1 MRVLV
6 ACEYSGIVRDAFA
19 DKGHYAVSCDL
30 LPTESVKSEGY
41 HYQGDV
47 RDILYDSWDMMIAHP
62 PCTYLAVSGARWFDE
77 DKHGDKAWERK
88 QLRLE
93 AIDFV
98 NLLWNSGIPKIAIE
112 NPVGFL
118 SSMWKKPSQ
127 IVQPYYFGDTE
138 YKNIC
143 LWLKG
148 LPLLEKTNVVEPTV
162 YGYRNN
168 KKQGK
173 TKVYYTHKCNI
184 PKDRSK
190 FFTGIAKA
198 MVDQWS

>member
-6 ACEYSGIVRDAFA
+6 ACEYSGIVRDAFTA
-19 DKGHYAVSCDL
+19 KGHYAVSCDL
-30 LPTESVKSEGY
+30 LPTESEGL

-47 RDILYDSWDMMIAHP
+47 RDILYEEWDMMIAHP
-62 PCTYLAVSGARWFDE
+62 PCTYLSTAGAPWFNE
-77 DKHGDKAWERK
+77 EKHGDKARERK
-88 QLRLE
+88 QLRLG

-98 NLLWNSGIPKIAIE
+98 QLLWNSGIPKIAIE
-112 NPVGFL
+112 NPVGYL
-118 SSMWKKPSQ
+118 SSMWQKPSQ

-162 YGYRNN
+162 YGLRNN
-168 KKQGK
+168 KKYSK
-173 TKVYYTHKCNI
+173 IYFTSKASSAKE
-184 PKDRSK
+184 RSK
-190 FFTGIAKA
+190 FFAGIAKA
-198 MVDQWS
+198 MADQWI